1 MSASAAAAAERLASA
16 TAMPPMSGVG
26 VRRTWNSEGSPWYN
40 FFDEVELEAFTREEA
55 EALVRTPVSGVFRY
69 SNEAVQVILDHS
81 QLKPYVIQKLCV
93 HAVNRMLEGR
103 RTVVTADDVQAVR
116 ESMPLEGHDP
126 AGTPALSGRPA
137 SA

>member
-1 MSASAAAAAERLASA
+1 M
-16 TAMPPMSGVG
+16 
-26 VRRTWNSEGSPWYN
+26 
-40 FFDEVELEAFTREEA
+40 ELKAFTQEEA

-103 RTVVTADDVQAVR
+103 RTVVSADDVQAVR
-116 ESMPLEGHDP
+116 ESVSLEGHDP
-126 AGTPALSGRPA
+126 ASTPALSGRPA